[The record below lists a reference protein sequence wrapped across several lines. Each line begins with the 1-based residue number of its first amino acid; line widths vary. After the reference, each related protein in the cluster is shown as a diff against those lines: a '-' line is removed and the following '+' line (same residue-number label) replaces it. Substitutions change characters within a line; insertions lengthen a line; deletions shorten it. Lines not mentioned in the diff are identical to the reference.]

1 MTNQERQQQEIQ
13 RLELELRQLQIST
26 ANKIERMR
34 RRLERIKAYGKE
46 EKRDQASG

>member
-34 RRLERIKAYGKE
+34 RRLEKIKQYGKE
-46 EKRDQASG
+46 EKREQADG